1 MLGMFRNQIEYGK
14 IFFARASIQNLDCS
28 QYFFLT
34 KFFLSFKIIHF
45 RLFSF
50 KYTYI
55 VIHIKKS
62 TCMKL
67 LCPLTAGGWRPS
79 EFKFFFTPS
88 LKFVRMIDD
97 HILFRSTQV
106 LTVLFCP
113 WALKFSNILMY
124 HPSPWTLAGNTS
136 VHTFSF
142 YKLQSADPIILK
154 YYKLSLSQIVF
165 YVRRVW

>member
-62 TCMKL
+62 TCIKL

-79 EFKFFFTPS
+79 EFNFFYAFPKVCTYDWWPY
-88 LKFVRMIDD
+88 
-97 HILFRSTQV
+97 
-106 LTVLFCP
+106 TVPFH
-113 WALKFSNILMY
+113 S
-124 HPSPWTLAGNTS
+124 
-136 VHTFSF
+136 SF
-142 YKLQSADPIILK
+142 DSFI
-154 YYKLSLSQIVF
+154 LSLSFKVF
-165 YVRRVW
+165 KYPNVPSLSLDTCWEYFNTYIFLL